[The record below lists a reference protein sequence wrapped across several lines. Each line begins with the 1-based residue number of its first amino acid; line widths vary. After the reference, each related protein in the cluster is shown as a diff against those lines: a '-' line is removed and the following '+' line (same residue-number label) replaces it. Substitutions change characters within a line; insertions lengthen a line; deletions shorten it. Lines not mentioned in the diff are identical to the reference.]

1 MRGAEINAIGRL
13 GDGAAPWFGIARERA
28 DERGAGAYTLVFGEA
43 NGAVVSAPPE
53 SADPQRGLLLALI
66 AFFEG
71 EARDPPPELEM
82 THWDAAEAVRWLAAH
97 AGAET
102 ARATALSDAADAID
116 DGLPTDVVTG
126 HLYRALESSGVSDT
140 GRTSPVSELRRT
152 YERLGR

>member
-13 GDGAAPWFGIARERA
+13 GDAAAPWFGIAREPA
-28 DERGAGAYTLVFGEA
+28 DDRSAGAYTLVFGEA
-43 NGAVVSAPPE
+43 NGAVVSAPSE
-53 SADPQRGLLLALI
+53 SADPQRGLILALI

-82 THWDAAEAVRWLAAH
+82 THWDAAEAVRWLASH

-102 ARATALSDAADAID
+102 ARATALRDAADAID

-126 HLYRALESSGVSDT
+126 HLYRALEADGGPAAV
-140 GRTSPVSELRRT
+140 RVSPVSELRRT